1 MCSGDTLLDAG
12 SILDST
18 RLLTLLME
26 PLQALSVVVASG
38 GEFDWR
44 AAEAAL
50 YCLRCVLHTHRRI
63 FCMYAWYIWSVTACA
78 NHDHVPITTQVC
90 ASGAPP
96 PPQDPLLLALFASLP
111 QLPPVPSL
119 QYTAALMT
127 GSYSGWLDA
136 SLQQGMQLSTVLQL
150 LQMLVNG
157 FGHHTT
163 APAAT
168 YALRNVCE
176 ACAGPLAPAMPMLG
190 DLYQRVTTGGE
201 GNLQEEEVQQVCERH
216 VVVIV
221 HVVVMYWLVC

>member
-1 MCSGDTLLDAG
+1 MPAPSLTAPGSSRCSWSPCRRSAWWLPLGESLTGGPRRLR
-12 SILDST
+12 ST
-18 RLLTLLME
+18 AYGVFYIHTAASSACM
-26 PLQALSVVVASG
+26 PGTFGLS
-38 GEFDWR
+38 
-44 AAEAAL
+44 L
-50 YCLRCVLHTHRRI
+50 
-63 FCMYAWYIWSVTACA
+63 
-78 NHDHVPITTQVC
+78 HVPIMTTYQSPHRSVHRVR
-90 ASGAPP
+90 P